1 MYLAASE
8 RMCSMEARNF
18 DLIREKA
25 IEYGGSYG
33 LEHSLR
39 IIGLVRVLAKGRN
52 YHEDVIAFSAYVHD
66 FGGYSKFSEAGKDHV
81 IRSMEVLPEYMKLYP
96 FSREEEDLICETV
109 SAHHSTEMPKSL
121 EAILFRD
128 ADALDFLG
136 YIGIARNLMRFGKDF
151 LKALDA
157 IRRHRT
163 TLPGILHEEAA
174 REMAKARMEEMDA
187 FLSGL
192 DAEHFSFLN
201 CREL

>member
-1 MYLAASE
+1 
-8 RMCSMEARNF
+8 MEDRNF
-18 DLIREKA
+18 DLIREKTL
-25 IEYGGSYG
+25 EYGGAYG

-39 IIGLVRVLAKGRN
+39 LIGLVKVLARGRN
-52 YHEDVIAFSAYVHD
+52 YNEDVVAFCAYFHD
-66 FGGYSKFSEAGKDHV
+66 FGGYPKFLDAGKDHV

-96 FSREEEDLICETV
+96 FSHEEEDLIRETV
-109 SAHHSTEMPKSL
+109 SAHHSKETPKSL

-128 ADALDFLG
+128 ADALDFMG

-151 LKALDA
+151 QKALEA

-163 TLPGILHEEAA
+163 TLFGILHEEEA
-174 REMAKARMEEMDA
+174 RKMAIARMEEMDA

-192 DAEHFSFLN
+192 DAEHFSLFN

>member
-1 MYLAASE
+1 
-8 RMCSMEARNF
+8 METRNF

-25 IEYGGSYG
+25 LDYGGSYG

-39 IIGLVRVLAKGRN
+39 IIELVRKLAKGRSYN
-52 YHEDVIAFSAYVHD
+52 EDAVAFSAYVHD
-66 FGGYSKFSEAGKDHV
+66 FGGYPKFLEAGKDHA

-96 FSREEEDLICETV
+96 FSQEEEDLIRETV
-109 SAHHSTEMPKSL
+109 SSHHSMVTPKIL

-151 LKALDA
+151 QKALEA
-157 IRRHRT
+157 IRRHRD
-163 TLPGILHEEAA
+163 TLPGILHEEIA

-192 DAEHFSFLN
+192 DAEHFALLI
-201 CREL
+201 RKY